1 MSDNEVLGI
10 ILSRLNDQDKTLDEI
25 KGNQAEM
32 RGKLDTHMQMEAEV
46 KPSIDELI
54 AVLNGS
60 KLIGRLVIWTCSL
73 AGAVWAAVAWA
84 RDHIDVKL

>member
-10 ILSRLNDQDKTLDEI
+10 ILNRLNHQDKTLDEI
-25 KGNQAEM
+25 KRSQAEL
-32 RGKLDTHMQMEAEV
+32 RGKLDTHTQLEAEV

-54 AVLNGS
+54 AVLHGS
-60 KLIGRLVIWTCSL
+60 KLIGRLVIWMCSL

-84 RDHIDVKL
+84 RDHINLS

>member
-1 MSDNEVLGI
+1 MSDNEVLAI

-84 RDHIDVKL
+84 RDHIRVG

>member
-10 ILSRLNDQDKTLDEI
+10 ILSRLNHQDKTLDEI
-25 KGNQAEM
+25 KGNQSEL
-32 RGKLDTHMQMEAEV
+32 RGKLDTHMQLEAEV

-54 AVLNGS
+54 AVLHGS
-60 KLIGRLVIWTCSL
+60 KLIGRLVIWMCSL

-84 RDHIDVKL
+84 RNHIDVKL